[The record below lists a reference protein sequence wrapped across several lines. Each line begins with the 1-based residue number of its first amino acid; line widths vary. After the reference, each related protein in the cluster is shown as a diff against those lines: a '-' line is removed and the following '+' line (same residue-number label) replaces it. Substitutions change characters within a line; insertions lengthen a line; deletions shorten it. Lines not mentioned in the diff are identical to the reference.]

1 MFIFAVLR
9 AADKALHALKGMKRG
24 DKRRRLKDEVANV
37 FTSKKISKCAWKHRF
52 VCLGYY
58 GQPKIPTTD
67 TDKDELLKAG
77 LGEKMIEFPS
87 LNASGEEFRDVLYS
101 VFPKLKEGGGFELC
115 RCIANSRKLEVLSGV
130 AHSSPHRLKERVGN
144 ARTYIRPLQRDL
156 DLSGV
161 IDLPEG
167 VC

>member
-24 DKRRRLKDEVANV
+24 MSGDKRRRLKDEVANV
-37 FTSKKISKCAWKHRF
+37 FTSKKRSKCAWKHRF

-115 RCIANSRKLEVLSGV
+115 RCIANSRKLEVLHIASK
-130 AHSSPHRLKERVGN
+130 KE
-144 ARTYIRPLQRDL
+144 
-156 DLSGV
+156 
-161 IDLPEG
+161 
-167 VC
+167 